1 MTVGKVH
8 SFETFGA
15 VDGPGIRFVVFLKGC
30 AMRCKYCHNPDTWSV
45 EGAQEFSAQ
54 QLLDKALRY
63 RSYWGDNGGITVSGG
78 EALLQ
83 IDFLIEFFKLAKA
96 AGVHTTLD
104 TSGQPFSMDVSY
116 LEKFGQLM
124 EVTDLFILDI
134 KHMDQQVH
142 KELTGHTNQNILEL
156 ARYLS
161 EQRKEMWIRHVFV
174 PGITDKK
181 NDLLKL
187 KEFVKSLKTVTRFE
201 VLPYHTFGIFK
212 WEKLGIDY
220 PLKDVNTPTKEEV
233 EWANEILETGS
244 FSK

>member
-1 MTVGKVH
+1 MIVGKVH

-104 TSGQPFSMDVSY
+104 TSGQPFSMDASY
-116 LEKFGQLM
+116 LEKFNQLM

-134 KHMDQQVH
+134 KHMDQQAH

-161 EQRKEMWIRHVFV
+161 EQNKEMWVRHVFV

-181 NDLLKL
+181 EDLLKL
-187 KEFVKSLKTVTRFE
+187 KDFVKSLETVTRFE

-220 PLKDVNTPTKEEV
+220 SLKDVNTPTKEEV
-233 EWANEILETGS
+233 EWANEILETGD